1 MSKLQEIIDYIVEV
15 VEADG
20 GVTVHFND
28 AAEDEM
34 SLVIGELIWEYDFVV
49 TKTEDGI
56 VVERKTQ

>member
-15 VEADG
+15 VETDG

-34 SLVIGELIWEYDFVV
+34 SLIIGELIWEYDFVV